1 MRTSQLYLF
10 LAFSF
15 IPCFVSAQWAQD
27 LSNMFEIS
35 NVKAIEAS
43 TAHLYVLS
51 EDEGMAVFRIKSDS
65 LQWLYTSSGMQ
76 RRGNYLD
83 SDIRFG
89 YLYGDNRRLTVL
101 EPTSVLGVFSST
113 YLPAI
118 PLGVA
123 RLGDKLF
130 VALNELGLGELSL
143 SDPDTFDNEP
153 EIIQNG
159 VIGRASVID
168 IASSTIANQLFV
180 LTSDDRIHLFKM
192 EDGELS
198 HTSTV
203 NLDKSVHQ
211 LFIQEDQIW
220 ASSIIGEIFSITTKG
235 VERKLGTVNGI
246 VSEILQIGDNVLVHT
261 KDNKLWHSK
270 SGDTFEVWQ
279 NESSAG
285 NFITQNY
292 ETTWISIFD
301 KISPLIPS
309 ESISESSPRNQH
321 SSDFKLKEIDDII
334 LTFPKPLVLGLELE
348 YGDINDINFTF
359 RSNASNAMIKKQGFF
374 WQPTSNQI
382 GIHPFTIIATNS
394 NGKIDSINFSVDI
407 KTFNAPPRFSPVRG
421 STIAVND
428 SYELTFNAIDP
439 ENLSS
444 TLIRYLGVDL
454 PEGSTLNEKTGLF
467 SWTPTERQ
475 LGEQTFRIVAT
486 DEQGTAAS
494 IDVTFNVVNISRG
507 E

>member
-1 MRTSQLYLF
+1 MRILQLTLF
-10 LAFSF
+10 LALSF
-15 IPCFVSAQWAQD
+15 IPYFVSAQWAQD
-27 LSNMFEIS
+27 FSNMLEIP

-43 TAHLYVLS
+43 STHLYVLS

-89 YLYGDNRRLTVL
+89 YLYGDSRRLTVL

-113 YLPAI
+113 HLPTT

-123 RLGDKLF
+123 RLGDKLY
-130 VALNELGLGELSL
+130 VALNEQGLGELSL
-143 SDPDTFDNEP
+143 SDPDNFDNEP
-153 EIIQNG
+153 KIIQNE
-159 VIGRASVID
+159 VLGRTSVID
-168 IASSTIANQLFV
+168 IASSIIANQLLV
-180 LTSDDRIHLFKM
+180 LTSDKRVHLFKM
-192 EDGELS
+192 EDAHLS
-198 HTSTV
+198 HTSSI
-203 NLDKSVHQ
+203 NLDESVHQ
-211 LFIQEDQIW
+211 LFLQEDQIW
-220 ASSIIGEIFSITTKG
+220 ASSEIGEIFSITTKG
-235 VERKLGTVNGI
+235 VDRKLGTVNGI
-246 VSEILQIGDNVLVHT
+246 VSEIFQIEDDVLVRT
-261 KDNKLWHSK
+261 KNNKLWYSK
-270 SGDTFEVWQ
+270 SGDAFEVWQ
-279 NESSAG
+279 AESSAG
-285 NFITQNY
+285 NFITHNN
-292 ETTWISIFD
+292 ETIWISIFD

-309 ESISESSPRNQH
+309 ESISEFTPQNQQ
-321 SSDFKLKEIDDII
+321 STDFKLKEIDDII
-334 LTFPKPLVLGLELE
+334 LTFPQPLVLGLELDH
-348 YGDINDINFTF
+348 GDINDINFTF
-359 RSNASNAMIKKQGFF
+359 RSHASNAKIKKQGLY
-374 WQPTSNQI
+374 WQPSSNQI
-382 GIHPFTIIATNS
+382 GINPFTIIATNS
-394 NGKIDSINFSVDI
+394 KGKIDSINFSVDI
-407 KTFNAPPRFSPVRG
+407 KIFNAPPRFSPVRG
-421 STIAVND
+421 TTIAVDD

-475 LGEQTFRIVAT
+475 LGEHTFRIVAT